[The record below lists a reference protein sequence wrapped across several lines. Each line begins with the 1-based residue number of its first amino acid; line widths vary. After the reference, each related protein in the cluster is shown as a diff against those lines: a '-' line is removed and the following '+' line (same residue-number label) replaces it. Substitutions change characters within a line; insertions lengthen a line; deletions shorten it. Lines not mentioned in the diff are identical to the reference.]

1 MALIF
6 TTHALRRMG
15 PHGILVRD
23 VREALRA
30 PMMVEDYPDNV
41 PYPSRLVLGWAGT
54 RPLHIVIAN
63 EPPFGDPDHEDQQ
76 AVATSRDGRATRILD
91 DSRRGRAFAIPCHA
105 GIRQREDVD
114 QPRISAAPTLT
125 SGCA

>member
-15 PHGILVRD
+15 PRGILVRD

-41 PYPSRLVLGWAGT
+41 PSPSRLVLGWAGT
-54 RPLHIVIAN
+54 RPLHVVIAN
-63 EPPFGDPDHEDQQ
+63 EPVAGHTIVGTAYEPDPE
-76 AVATSRDGRATRILD
+76 RWEPGF
-91 DSRRGRAFAIPCHA
+91 RRRRPA
-105 GIRQREDVD
+105 G
-114 QPRISAAPTLT
+114 
-125 SGCA
+125 